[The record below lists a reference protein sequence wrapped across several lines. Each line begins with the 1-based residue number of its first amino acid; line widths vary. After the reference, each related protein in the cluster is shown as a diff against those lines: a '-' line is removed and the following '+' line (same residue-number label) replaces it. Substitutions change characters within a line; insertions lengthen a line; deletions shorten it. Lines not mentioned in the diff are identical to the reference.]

1 MKTHPIHGSNRK
13 VKAGWPLIPVE
24 YSSSTDLACL
34 LANGKLWRRSTFDAR
49 TEGVANGAK
58 WSSICISCGHLQK
71 KKKEKK
77 ILLKRSNFEQEKC
90 IKVDWIYVSLQF
102 FYNSWAIASSEVWRS
117 EDKVSIENF
126 FGVISVGAIKDL
138 W

>member
-1 MKTHPIHGSNRK
+1 MILHLH
-13 VKAGWPLIPVE
+13 
-24 YSSSTDLACL
+24 L
-34 LANGKLWRRSTFDAR
+34 LRSPT
-49 TEGVANGAK
+49 K
-58 WSSICISCGHLQK
+58 K

>member
-13 VKAGWPLIPVE
+13 VKAGSPLIPVE

-58 WSSICISCGHLQK
+58 WSPICISCSHLQEEK
-71 KKKEKK
+71 KK
-77 ILLKRSNFEQEKC
+77 
-90 IKVDWIYVSLQF
+90 DT
-102 FYNSWAIASSEVWRS
+102 A
-117 EDKVSIENF
+117 
-126 FGVISVGAIKDL
+126 
-138 W
+138 